1 MARPQE
7 FDKDDVLDRATQVFW
22 QKGFDDTSVQ
32 DLVEATGLNRGSLY
46 NSFGDKAAF
55 FAAVMDRY
63 RATSPTRI
71 LAAAPDD
78 ASPRQVIV
86 DFLDSLVQRARTDIE
101 HKGCLFTNTAAGLYG
116 CNDAM
121 TKWIR
126 DSLVMLEDVLMNVV
140 ERGQDRGEISSAHSA
155 RSLARFIVAAA
166 QGINVMARVHPDPQV
181 LVDIVDNTLCA
192 LGDSSL

>member
-7 FDKDDVLDRATQVFW
+7 FDKDEVLDRATQVFW
-22 QKGFDDTSVQ
+22 QKGFDDTSIQ
-32 DLVEATGLNRGSLY
+32 DLVAATGLNRGSLY
-46 NSFGDKAAF
+46 NSFGDKAEF

-63 RATSPTRI
+63 RATSSVRI

-78 ASPRQVIV
+78 ASPRQLIV
-86 DFLDSLVQRARTDIE
+86 DFLDSLVHRARSDIE

-116 CNDAM
+116 CDDAM

-126 DSLVMLEDVLMNVV
+126 DTLMMLEDILTNVV
-140 ERGQDRGEISSAHSA
+140 ERGQERGEIPSVHSA
-155 RSLARFIVAAA
+155 RSIARFVVAAA
-166 QGINVMARVHPDPQV
+166 QGINVMARVQPDPQV

-192 LGDSSL
+192 LGDSSR